1 MAIITIS
8 REMGTGAYKFAA
20 EVAKKLRYTLID
32 GAKIAELAPQFGLTP
47 DILDR
52 VDEKPPVFRTADD
65 RLNAAYLYT
74 IELILLECARKGNV
88 VLYGRGAQDIL
99 AGMDNVLR
107 VRFIAPF
114 EERVENFAE
123 REWIDPDLAREL
135 IRKSDHQR
143 GGFIHFY
150 FDRDWNDP
158 LCYDLIVNTSFMS
171 PQAVIDCIVA
181 AARDSRFREAS
192 DYNKTLLDEKILCKK
207 VETALLKDMAIRNPH
222 FQITA
227 QGRNIVVEG
236 HIQSEEEREHI
247 IRCAAKVKGVKRVED
262 QLQVVSYKSY
272 KRGRSPSC
280 RDIPGPARGLFR
292 CRARLTLQGICGS
305 L

>member
-20 EVAKKLRYTLID
+20 EVAKKLKYTLID
-32 GAKIAELAPQFGLTP
+32 GIKIAELAPQYGLTA

-52 VDEKPPVFRTADD
+52 VDEKPPVFRTAED

-88 VLYGRGAQDIL
+88 VLYGRGGQDIL
-99 AGMDNVLR
+99 SGMDNVLR

-114 EERVENFAE
+114 EERVESFAE
-123 REWIDPDLAREL
+123 REWIDPDLCRDL

-158 LCYDLIVNTSFMS
+158 LGYDLVLNTSYMS
-171 PQAVIDCIVA
+171 SQSVIDTVVA
-181 AARDSRFREAS
+181 AARDPRFREAS
-192 DYNKTLLDEKILCKK
+192 DYNKSLLDEKILCKK
-207 VETALLKDMAIRNPH
+207 VEAALLKDMAVKQPH
-222 FQITA
+222 FSITA
-227 QGRNIVVEG
+227 SGKDVAIAG
-236 HIQSEEEREHI
+236 HVQSEEERDSVI
-247 IRCAAKVKGVKRVED
+247 KCVVKVKGVKGVQD
-262 QLQVVSYKSY
+262 QLHVISYKSY
-272 KRGRSPSC
+272 KR
-280 RDIPGPARGLFR
+280 
-292 CRARLTLQGICGS
+292 
-305 L
+305 